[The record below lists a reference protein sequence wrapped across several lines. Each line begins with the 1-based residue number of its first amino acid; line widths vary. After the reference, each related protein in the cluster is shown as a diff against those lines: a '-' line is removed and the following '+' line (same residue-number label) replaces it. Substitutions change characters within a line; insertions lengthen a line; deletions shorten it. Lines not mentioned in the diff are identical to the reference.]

1 MTTKAQ
7 KTQTNKK
14 DGLFYI
20 QLNMSSEKNNYIIQ
34 DENFNVLD
42 VSRGFLNLTGHNS
55 FSEVSDPQNFFVKL
69 NDNDLKI
76 SRGEVSRMADDE
88 FVESE
93 VKLALK
99 KDGTNLYVVDKI
111 RWVKGNDGT
120 RYLWTEI
127 LDVTELI
134 VSKKINEAL
143 LSQGNLIILNINID
157 GMIVSCS
164 NAWERFSGYKSDE
177 TIGRN
182 ITEFIYTS
190 DYNFFKHHDFVLW
203 LRKNTYTKQYVKNI
217 KGFNTNV
224 MISVEQ
230 IVENFSQNNLMLTI
244 MDIKKQTIIEK
255 QLQSRL
261 DRDELTNLFTRNY

>member
-1 MTTKAQ
+1 
-7 KTQTNKK
+7 NKK
-14 DGLFYI
+14 DGLFDI

-55 FSEVSDPQNFFVKL
+55 FSEVNDPQNFFVNL

-93 VKLALK
+93 VKLAFK

-111 RWVKGNDGT
+111 RWIKGTDGI

-157 GMIVSCS
+157 GIIVSCS

-177 TIGRN
+177 TVGRN
-182 ITEFIYTS
+182 ITEFIYTN
-190 DYNFFKHHDFVLW
+190 DYNFFKHNDFILW
-203 LRKNTYTKQYVKNI
+203 LRKN
-217 KGFNTNV
+217 
-224 MISVEQ
+224 
-230 IVENFSQNNLMLTI
+230 
-244 MDIKKQTIIEK
+244 
-255 QLQSRL
+255 
-261 DRDELTNLFTRNY
+261 

>member
-99 KDGTNLYVVDKI
+99 KDGTNL
-111 RWVKGNDGT
+111 
-120 RYLWTEI
+120 
-127 LDVTELI
+127 
-134 VSKKINEAL
+134 
-143 LSQGNLIILNINID
+143 
-157 GMIVSCS
+157 
-164 NAWERFSGYKSDE
+164 
-177 TIGRN
+177 
-182 ITEFIYTS
+182 
-190 DYNFFKHHDFVLW
+190 
-203 LRKNTYTKQYVKNI
+203 
-217 KGFNTNV
+217 
-224 MISVEQ
+224 
-230 IVENFSQNNLMLTI
+230 
-244 MDIKKQTIIEK
+244 
-255 QLQSRL
+255 
-261 DRDELTNLFTRNY
+261 